1 MKRFILVITDKGG
14 TGKSV
19 FARLLADR
27 YRRDDMKALLV
38 DADGEVGQLFQHYAV
53 LGADG
58 EPVVQQPGEGVLTV
72 GFNAGERQ
80 RDRLLE
86 MLDHDADLVLVD
98 MPAGSLSE
106 LAELDRVS
114 GFFDELGRAGYRPT
128 FVNVLSPFRASTRT
142 VRQMIVFG
150 GDRADYVAVVNR
162 WFGDAEDFYLWF
174 GDGAEVAQSS
184 GRALLQEQGGIEI
197 ELPHLQ
203 AGVMVAVD
211 EMMAPFTAAA
221 AEGAPLRRAQRSRLI
236 RWLQEADRQLDRA
249 APLLGLEKAA

>member
-27 YRRDDMKALLV
+27 YRRDGMHAVLV
-38 DADGEVGQLFQHYAV
+38 DADGEVGQLYQHYAV
-53 LGADG
+53 LGPDG
-58 EPVVQQPGEGVLTV
+58 EPLIQRPGEGVLTV
-72 GFNAGERQ
+72 GFNAGERE

-86 MLDHDADLVLVD
+86 VLDHEADLVLVD
-98 MPAGSLSE
+98 MPAGSLTE
-106 LAELDRVS
+106 LAQLDRDS
-114 GFFDELGRAGYRPT
+114 GFFEELERAGYRPT

-142 VRQMIVFG
+142 VRQMIELCG
-150 GDRADYVAVVNR
+150 KRADYVVVVNR
-162 WFGDAEDFYLWF
+162 WFGDVDDFYLWF

-184 GRALLQEQGGIEI
+184 GRTLLQDCGGSEI
-197 ELPHLQ
+197 ELPQLQ

-221 AEGAPLRRAQRSRLI
+221 AEDAPLRRAQRSRLI

-249 APLLGLEKAA
+249 APLLGLDGAA